1 MKSGSIVFGAL
12 LVALGMAVPVLAP
25 SLDLA
30 RGAKPCVQ
38 DTAEFAR
45 TELYLGLARPDGGVV
60 SDEEFGRFVAEHV
73 RPNLPDGFTVVPG
86 EGHFR
91 TAQGRAVSEPSRVL
105 VVFVPRADA
114 DAQLRIERVRAAYRT
129 RFMQESVL
137 RVDDVSCVSF

>member
-1 MKSGSIVFGAL
+1 MKFGGFVSSAL

-25 SLDLA
+25 SLDPA

-45 TELYLGLARPDGGVV
+45 TELYLGLARPDGGLVT
-60 SDEEFGRFVAEHV
+60 DEEFARFVAEHV

-86 EGHFR
+86 EGYFR
-91 TAQGRAVSEPSRVL
+91 TTQGLAVSEPSRVL
-105 VVFVPRADA
+105 VVFVPRADL
-114 DAQLRIERVRAAYRT
+114 DAHRRLERVRTAYRT
-129 RFMQESVL
+129 LFLQESVL